1 MKPQFK
7 ISSFSQ
13 YVLRTPL
20 FPISF
25 YLDFLKNY
33 NYEKATAICQNPL
46 VKEALS
52 LASPELVQELN
63 KWESFKA
70 DSFNDKKSALEFTL
84 LKYISRMSSRCT
96 PFGLF
101 AGCSVGKIDTETNV
115 ILDLPEKYKRFT
127 QFDMQFWVS
136 LLQNIAKRETAIFH
150 LKYCPNS
157 SIYEFGDFYRYI
169 EYKYIKT
176 KREHSITSLRK
187 SDALKEIMLQTKS
200 GLTIDEMVSVLA
212 NDDSEKEEA
221 YEFIMHLINFQ
232 FLVSEI
238 EATITSNNEFERV
251 LSILKNVPDLKKEY
265 QFLKNINKQVLDL
278 DTSLVPSENQ
288 YKKIK
293 KNILEEGFEYDEKY
307 LFQTDLTTTP
317 LSNSLNASVTKK
329 VTKGL
334 RFLNGI
340 QPKKESNNIITFIKA
355 FSQRYESQEMPLM
368 TILDTESGL
377 GYPINHDMNDS
388 NEILEAFSFKQKKD
402 KNENQVWTSYNFILE
417 KKLQECLSKN
427 QIKIELSESDFPDF
441 DANFDY
447 TPATFSAL
455 IEIYSNEKLT
465 IESSGNISAAKFLG
479 RFCNGNSEIHKLT
492 QEIIQ
497 KEQNYHHDK
506 ILAEIVHIPQ
516 SRTGNILRRPV
527 LRNYEIAYLAN
538 SGVGKKSTIDLNDLF
553 VSIKNDKIILRSKK
567 LDKEVI
573 PCLSNAHNFYDNS
586 LPVYHFLCDLQA
598 QNIKPIFSFNWGIL
612 ESHYSYFPR
621 VEYNEI
627 ILSKAKWIITKEE
640 IASFL
645 KLSTKDLYEAFSKW
659 RIRKY
664 IPCLVNWVNSDNTL
678 LLDFQTE
685 IGIQLFLKSV
695 RNRDKI
701 VLEEFLFAG
710 ESIVKNS
717 AGEGFN
723 NQFIVSFFKQQS

>member
-1 MKPQFK
+1 MKSQFK
-7 ISSFSQ
+7 ISFFSQ
-13 YVLRTPL
+13 FVLRTPL

-25 YLDFLKNY
+25 YLDLLNNY
-33 NYEKATAICQNPL
+33 NCEKAIAIYQNAL
-46 VKEALS
+46 IKEALN
-52 LASPELVQELN
+52 LASPELVNELN
-63 KWESFKA
+63 KWKTFKA
-70 DSFNDKKSALEFTL
+70 DSFNEKKLALEFTL
-84 LKYISRMSSRCT
+84 LKYIARMSSRCT

-101 AGCSVGKIDTETNV
+101 AGCSVGEINTETNV

-127 QFDMQFWVS
+127 QFDMQFWVA
-136 LLQNIAKRETAIFH
+136 LLQNIAKRKAAIFH
-150 LKYCPNS
+150 LKYYPNS
-157 SIYEFGDFYRYI
+157 SIYEFGHFYRYI
-169 EYKYIKT
+169 EYKYLKT

-187 SDALKEIMLQTKS
+187 SDALKEIMLQTKL
-200 GLTIDEMVSVLA
+200 GLTIDQMVSILA
-212 NDDSEKEEA
+212 ENDSEKKEA
-221 YEFIMHLINFQ
+221 YEFIKHLIDFQ

-238 EATITSNNEFERV
+238 DATVTSNNEFERV
-251 LSILKNVPDLKKEY
+251 LSILKNIPDLKKEY
-265 QFLKNINKQVLDL
+265 HFLENINKQILDL
-278 DTSLVPSENQ
+278 DISLIPSENQ

-293 KNILEEGFEYDEKY
+293 QNILEEGFEYDEKY
-307 LFQTDLTTTP
+307 LFQTDLTTTA

-334 RFLNGI
+334 HFLNGI
-340 QPKKESNNIITFIKA
+340 QPKKESNNLKAFIKA
-355 FSQRYESQEMPLM
+355 FSKRYEYQEMPLM

-388 NEILEAFSFKQKKD
+388 HEILETFSFKQKRD
-402 KNENQVWTSYNFILE
+402 KNENQVWTTYDFILE

-427 QIKIELSESDFPDF
+427 QMKIELSESDFPDF

-447 TPATFSAL
+447 TPVTFSAL

-527 LRNYEIAYLAN
+527 LRNHEIAYLAN
-538 SGVGKKSTIDLNDLF
+538 SGVEKKNTINLNDLF
-553 VSIKNDKIILRSKK
+553 VSIRNDKIILRSKK
-567 LDKEVI
+567 HDKEVI
-573 PCLSNAHNFYDNS
+573 PCLSNAHNFYNNS
-586 LPVYHFLCDLQA
+586 LPVYHFLCDLQSL
-598 QNIKPIFSFNWGIL
+598 NTKPIYSFNWGIL
-612 ESHYSYFPR
+612 ESHYNYFPR

-627 ILSKAKWIITKEE
+627 ILSKAKWTITKEE

-645 KLSTKDLYEAFSKW
+645 KLSGKDLFEAFSNW
-659 RIRKY
+659 RISKD
-664 IPCLVNWVNSDNTL
+664 IPYLVNWVNSDNTL

-685 IGIQLFLKSV
+685 LGIQLFLKSV

-701 VLEEFLFAG
+701 VLEEFLFTDK
-710 ESIVKNS
+710 SIVKNS
-717 AGEGFN
+717 NGEDFS
-723 NQFIVSFFKQQS
+723 NQFILSFFKEQL